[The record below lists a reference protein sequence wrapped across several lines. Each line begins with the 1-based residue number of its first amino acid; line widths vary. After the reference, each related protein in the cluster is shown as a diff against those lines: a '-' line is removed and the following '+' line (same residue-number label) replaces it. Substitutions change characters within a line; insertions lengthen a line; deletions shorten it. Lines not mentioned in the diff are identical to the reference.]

1 MLRLLA
7 LTGGGLIVLATLMS
21 VVATLIVPR
30 DTPARIASLVA
41 HVYMPAFRW
50 FARVFRS
57 YEGKDR
63 WLSFQ
68 APWFLLTLLATW
80 LVLLAFGYTLI
91 TWSITTLDFTQA
103 FREAGSSILTLG
115 FASTETT
122 AATLVDFFAAAS
134 GLGVV
139 ALLIGYL
146 PVLYGAFNRRERTV
160 TLLESRAGSPAWG
173 PEILWRHQRV
183 GILDS
188 LPDLFEDWEKWCAD
202 VAESHSSYPV
212 LLFFRSPD
220 PLRSWLTGLLAVLDA
235 AALYNALCPM
245 TAPSQLR
252 LCIRMGFVSLRTL
265 ADALGVPFD
274 PDPRP
279 DGDIELTYDEYLRG
293 VQRLVEIEFPMERSP
308 EEAWPHFKGW
318 RVNYEEVALGL
329 ADRVAATPGPWAG
342 TRRVFGDLVIG
353 TRRPVDRTPNEP
365 GGTKFTEPGAYEES

>member
-1 MLRLLA
+1 M
-7 LTGGGLIVLATLMS
+7 
-21 VVATLIVPR
+21 ATLIVPR
-30 DTPARIASLVA
+30 DTPARIAGLVA
-41 HVYMPAFRW
+41 HVYMP
-50 FARVFRS
+50 VFRS
-57 YEGKDR
+57 CARLFRTYEGKDR

-80 LVLLAFGYTLI
+80 LVLLVVGYTLMVWAV
-91 TWSITTLDFTQA
+91 TSLDWSAA
-103 FREAGSSILTLG
+103 FREAGSSMLTLG
-115 FASTETT
+115 FATSPGN
-122 AATLVDFFAAAS
+122 AATVVDFFAAAT

-146 PVLYGAFNRRERTV
+146 PTLYSAFNRRETTV
-160 TLLESRAGSPAWG
+160 TMLESRAGSPAWG

-188 LPDLFEDWEKWCAD
+188 LPDLFERWERWCAD

-212 LLFFRSPD
+212 LLYFRSPD

-235 AALYNALCPM
+235 AALYNALCPT

-252 LCIRMGFVSLRTL
+252 LCIRMGFTCLRTL
-265 ADALGVPFD
+265 AEAIGVPFD

-342 TRRVFGDLVIG
+342 TRRVFGDVVIG

-365 GGTKFTEPGAYEES
+365 GGTKFTEPGSYEES